1 MIGAWLQSLM
11 GRPPTAARRKLVIVA
26 FNLANQWSH
35 HYNEVLGYKEA
46 ARSLGLVPHILVP
59 RSAEPALAA
68 ALSAAPVIEPP
79 PAMVNVTIDNLV
91 DHLLAFADAKRHLA
105 SLWAAVET
113 HDLRSDDFLFFPAPH
128 PAVVAKCRLHR
139 AS

>member
-35 HYNEVLGYKEA
+35 HYNELLGYKEA

-105 SLWAAVET
+105 
-113 HDLRSDDFLFFPAPH
+113 
-128 PAVVAKCRLHR
+128 
-139 AS
+139 